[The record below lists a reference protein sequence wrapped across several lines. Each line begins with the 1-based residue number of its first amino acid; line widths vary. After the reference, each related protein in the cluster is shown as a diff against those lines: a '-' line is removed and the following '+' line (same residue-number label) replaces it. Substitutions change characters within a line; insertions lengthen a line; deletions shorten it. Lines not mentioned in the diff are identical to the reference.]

1 MNNPAQE
8 APEAPA
14 TDDAEASKAPADPAA
29 AAAAPVEGQAPAQKT
44 APVTPATAAVDEA
57 QKPAEAPS
65 EKVDQ
70 KPADG
75 VDDVNDADDANEGDD
90 ADEGGLPPAARKL
103 LAKTRREAKSLRERL
118 HKAEAEL
125 MRRDV
130 GADVGVPAALVSRLS
145 GDTVEAMTADA
156 KALMES
162 LGLQPTATPPGLPRE
177 TAPQPPTP
185 PARSSAEDLDARA
198 ARMFGR

>member
-1 MNNPAQE
+1 MTNPAQE

-14 TDDAEASKAPADPAA
+14 TNDDEASKAPVDPA

-44 APVTPATAAVDEA
+44 APATPATAADEA
-57 QKPAEAPS
+57 QKPAETPS
-65 EKVDQ
+65 EKADQ
-70 KPADG
+70 KPTDD
-75 VDDVNDADDANEGDD
+75 DDVNDADDVNEGDD
-90 ADEGGLPPAARKL
+90 ADDDGLPPAARKL

-130 GADVGVPAALVSRLS
+130 AADVGIPAALVSRLS
-145 GDTVEAMTADA
+145 GDTAEAMAADA
-156 KALMES
+156 KALMEA

-177 TAPQPPTP
+177 TAPQPPAAT
-185 PARSSAEDLDARA
+185 AKSSAEDLDARA

>member
-1 MNNPAQE
+1 MTTPAQE
-8 APEAPA
+8 APEAAA
-14 TDDAEASKAPADPAA
+14 TNDAEASKAPADPAT
-29 AAAAPVEGQAPAQKT
+29 AAAPVEGQAPAHSS
-44 APVTPATAAVDEA
+44 APATPATAADEA
-57 QKPAEAPS
+57 QKPAETPS
-65 EKVDQ
+65 EKADQ
-70 KPADG
+70 KPAD
-75 VDDVNDADDANEGDD
+75 DDDGVNDADDVNEGDD
-90 ADEGGLPPAARKL
+90 ADEDGIPPAARKL

-130 GADVGVPAALVSRLS
+130 GAAVGVPTALVSRLS
-145 GDTVEAMTADA
+145 GDTAEAMTTDA

-177 TAPQPPTP
+177 NAPQPPAAT
-185 PARSSAEDLDARA
+185 ARSSAEDLDERA